1 MFISVLLP
9 APFSPRMPRIS
20 PVPTSTVT
28 SSLAST
34 PGKRLVMCSS
44 RSAVSVVVMGQK
56 RPERHVAPADM
67 SFSTGKRS
75 LLGGQRGHGNL
86 ARDDLLAR
94 PGHGRL
100 HPGRHHVSQVVVRGD
115 ADAIVLQI
123 PQPRAR
129 LESAGVG
136 ILN

>member
-1 MFISVLLP
+1 MFMSVVLP

-20 PVPTSTVT
+20 PTPTSTVT

-44 RSAVSVVVMGQK
+44 RSAVGVVVMGRK
-56 RPERHVAPADM
+56 RPERCDAPADM

-86 ARDDLLAR
+86 AGDDPLAR
-94 PGHGRL
+94 PGHGGFD
-100 HPGRHHVSQVVVRGD
+100 PGRHHVRQGVIRGQ
-115 ADAIVLQI
+115 ADAAIFQV
-123 PQPRAR
+123 PHPRAR
-129 LESAGVG
+129 LELAG
-136 ILN
+136 